1 MAPRRTKRRREKG
14 SGSVTYDKTRGKY
27 IARLPET
34 GIGTPPKKQFDTE
47 AEADAWLDQ
56 KLRDMADGIATR
68 DIPNFGSWIDHCH
81 TNVWKVRATTH
92 EDYADVIRVRITP
105 HLGRFGLDELERSPE
120 TIELWIKQLEKEG
133 YAFNSIRNAFRLVR
147 AALKV
152 AVARDKIR
160 KNPTDTITLRAP
172 EDIEDDDS
180 GGYALSP
187 SEAQRFLATVEG
199 HWHYALYYVAL
210 RTGMRMS
217 ELIGLR
223 RVNVQ
228 LVEKN
233 GKPPR
238 IYVRE
243 QIRDVGGVPTVL
255 KTKNKKTREIPIDDD
270 LIAVLNA
277 HFLLLADERERRGK
291 DWHERML
298 VFPSTVGTPLGHNN
312 LRRHFK
318 IALKKAGLPNIR
330 FHDLRH
336 SAGSLM
342 LRSGGSLVDVSKVLG
357 HSDIAV
363 TARIYIHSYEDTMFA
378 AVASTAT
385 ILRRAEGG
393 AK

>member
-27 IARLPET
+27 VARLPDS

-47 AEADAWLDQ
+47 AEADAWLDG

-68 DIPNFGSWIDHCH
+68 DIPHFGPWIDHCH
-81 TNVWKVRATTH
+81 ANVWKVRATTH
-92 EDYADVIRVRITP
+92 EDYGDIIRVRITP

-120 TIELWIKQLEKEG
+120 TIELWLNQLEKEG

-160 KNPTDTITLRAP
+160 KNPTDSITLRTP
-172 EDIEDDDS
+172 DDVDDGDS
-180 GGYALSP
+180 GGYALAP
-187 SEAQRFLATVEG
+187 SEARRFLDAVEG
-199 HWHYALYYVAL
+199 HWLYALYYTAL
-210 RTGMRMS
+210 RTGMRQA

-228 LVEKN
+228 LAEKN
-233 GKPPR
+233 GKQPR

-243 QIRDVGGVPTVL
+243 QIRDVSGVPTVFR
-255 KTKNKKTREIPIDDD
+255 TKNKKNREIPIDDD
-270 LIAVLNA
+270 LIAVLTA
-277 HFLLLADERERRGK
+277 HLALVADERERRGK
-291 DWHERML
+291 EWIDRLLM
-298 VFPSTVGTPLGHNN
+298 FPSTVGTPLGHNN
-312 LRRHFK
+312 LRRHFRA
-318 IALKKAGLPNIR
+318 ALRHAGLPRIR

-342 LRSGGSLVDVSKVLG
+342 LRNGGTLVDVSRVLG

-378 AVASTAT
+378 AVAGTAT
-385 ILRRAEGG
+385 TLRRAGG
-393 AK
+393 EL